1 MQIKVKSGRNW
12 GKLGQRESFFL
23 LARASALVPH
33 DFAAH
38 PCSRSFVTQKESEET
53 VLSLAK
59 MYVREFL

>member
-1 MQIKVKSGRNW
+1 MLKAGEIGAE
-12 GKLGQRESFFL
+12 LGQRESFFL
-23 LARASALVPH
+23 LARASALVSH